1 MLTIRDSVR
10 VERPAIHRSK
20 AEDEARAAVTKT
32 AMVQVAAAVEI
43 GRQSA
48 ANAALLK
55 GLLRRND
62 EQARVLCELVVH
74 CRLQQCIRC
83 SLAGSFIPLRWPVAR

>member
-10 VERPAIHRSK
+10 VERPVTHRSK
-20 AEDEARAAVTKT
+20 AEDEARSAVTKI
-32 AMVQVAAAVEI
+32 AMVTVAATVEI

-62 EQARVLCELVVH
+62 EQARVMC
-74 CRLQQCIRC
+74 
-83 SLAGSFIPLRWPVAR
+83 G

>member
-1 MLTIRDSVR
+1 MGCKLQMLTIRDSVR

-20 AEDEARAAVTKT
+20 AEDEARSAVTKT
-32 AMVQVAAAVEI
+32 TMVQVAAAVEI

-62 EQARVLCELVVH
+62 EQARVAEQAYAL
-74 CRLQQCIRC
+74 LQP
-83 SLAGSFIPLRWPVAR
+83 AVYN

>member
-10 VERPAIHRSK
+10 VVLQVERPTIHRSK
-20 AEDEARAAVTKT
+20 AEDAARSTVTRT
-32 AMVQVAAAVEI
+32 AMVTAAAAVEI
-43 GRQSA
+43 SRQSA

-62 EQARVLCELVVH
+62 EQARVAEQAYAL
-74 CRLQQCIRC
+74 LQPAVY
-83 SLAGSFIPLRWPVAR
+83 S

>member
-1 MLTIRDSVR
+1 MRTIRDSVR
-10 VERPAIHRSK
+10 VERPAIRRSK
-20 AEDEARAAVTKT
+20 AEDAARSTVTQT
-32 AMVQVAAAVEI
+32 AMVTAAAAVEI

-62 EQARVLCELVVH
+62 EQARIAEQAYAL
-74 CRLQQCIRC
+74 LQP
-83 SLAGSFIPLRWPVAR
+83 AVYN

>member
-20 AEDEARAAVTKT
+20 AEDAALTTVTQT
-32 AMVQVAAAVEI
+32 AMVTAAAAVEI
-43 GRQSA
+43 RRQSA

-62 EQARVLCELVVH
+62 EQARVAEQAYVGPGLT
-74 CRLQQCIRC
+74 R
-83 SLAGSFIPLRWPVAR
+83 

>member
-1 MLTIRDSVR
+1 MRCKLQMRTIRDSVR

-20 AEDEARAAVTKT
+20 AEDKARSAVTKT

-55 GLLRRND
+55 GLLRRNN
-62 EQARVLCELVVH
+62 EQARVDDVPRR
-74 CRLQQCIRC
+74 RLP
-83 SLAGSFIPLRWPVAR
+83 G

>member
-1 MLTIRDSVR
+1 MGGKLKSTTTRDSVR

-20 AEDEARAAVTKT
+20 AEDEARSAVTKT

-62 EQARVLCELVVH
+62 EQARVAEQACALLQPVVYN
-74 CRLQQCIRC
+74 
-83 SLAGSFIPLRWPVAR
+83 

>member
-20 AEDEARAAVTKT
+20 PEDEARSAVTKT
-32 AMVQVAAAVEI
+32 AMVQVAAAGKL
-43 GRQSA
+43 GRPSA
-48 ANAALLK
+48 TNAALLN

-62 EQARVLCELVVH
+62 EQARVAEQACALLQPVVYN
-74 CRLQQCIRC
+74 
-83 SLAGSFIPLRWPVAR
+83 